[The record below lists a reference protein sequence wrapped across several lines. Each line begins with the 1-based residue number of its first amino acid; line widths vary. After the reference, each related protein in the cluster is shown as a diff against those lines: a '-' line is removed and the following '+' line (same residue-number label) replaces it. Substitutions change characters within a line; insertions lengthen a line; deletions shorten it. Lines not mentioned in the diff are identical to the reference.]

1 MQLPENIHADTLPS
15 IGADLAG
22 GKLVTLYM
30 LAGVE
35 FALIDLG
42 AGAGAEI
49 HGAWG
54 EYGQEVETT
63 HGDGEKNTRAMAEAG
78 SAIAIK
84 ALEAGAYIPAALECH
99 LLMHAKETGVIEDL
113 REDRSYWSSSQCSA
127 YGAYLMVFE
136 DGWQYYGGKDLE
148 RPVRLVRKIPVI
160 R

>member
-42 AGAGAEI
+42 AGAEI
-49 HGAWG
+49 QGAWG

-78 SAIAIK
+78 SSIAIQ
-84 ALEAGAYIPAALECH
+84 ALEAGAFIPSAMECH

-113 REDRSYWSSSQCSA
+113 REDRLYWSSSQFSA
-127 YGAYLMVFE
+127 YFAYGMAFE
-136 DGWQYYGGKDLE
+136 FGWQLNHVKGLE
-148 RPVRLVRKIPVI
+148 RPGRLVRRIPII

>member
-1 MQLPENIHADTLPS
+1 MQLPENIHADTLPA
-15 IGADLAG
+15 IGADLGG

-30 LAGVE
+30 IAGAE
-35 FALIDLG
+35 FAMIDL
-42 AGAGAEI
+42 GAGAEI

-113 REDRSYWSSSQCSA
+113 REDRSYWSSSQYSA
-127 YGAYLMVFE
+127 DFAYLMAFE
-136 DGWQYYGGKDLE
+136 YGWQIHYGKNLE
-148 RPVRLVRKIPVI
+148 RPGRLVRKIPVI

>member
-1 MQLPENIHADTLPS
+1 MSIPENIHADTLPA
-15 IGADLAG
+15 IGSDLAG

-30 LAGVE
+30 LAGAE

-42 AGAGAEI
+42 ATAEI

-78 SAIAIK
+78 STIAIQ
-84 ALEAGAYIPAALECH
+84 AMEADAFIPAALECH

-113 REDRSYWSSSQCSA
+113 REDRFYWSSSQFSA
-127 YGAYLMVFE
+127 HYACIMGFE
-136 DGWQYYGGKDLE
+136 VGWQDGSVKGPE

>member
-1 MQLPENIHADTLPS
+1 MQLPENIHADTLPA
-15 IGADLAG
+15 IGADLGG

-30 LAGVE
+30 IAGAE
-35 FALIDLG
+35 FAMIDL
-42 AGAGAEI
+42 GAGAEI

-78 SAIAIK
+78 SSIAIQ
-84 ALEAGAYIPAALECH
+84 ALEAGAFIPSAMECH

-113 REDRSYWSSSQCSA
+113 REDRFYWSSSQYSA
-127 YGAYLMVFE
+127 DNAYDMDFE
-136 DGWQYYGGKDLE
+136 DGWQDYYVKHYE
-148 RPVRLVRKIPVI
+148 RPGRLVRKIPVI

>member
-1 MQLPENIHADTLPS
+1 VQLPENIHADTLPA

-30 LAGVE
+30 LAGTE

-42 AGAGAEI
+42 AVAEI

-78 SAIAIK
+78 STVAIQ
-84 ALEAGAYIPAALECH
+84 ALEAGAFIPSALECH

-113 REDRSYWSSSQCSA
+113 REDSFYWSSSQYSA
-127 YGAYLMVFE
+127 DGAYTMDFE
-136 DGWQYYGGKDLE
+136 DGWQDLDAKVNE
-148 RPVRLVRKIPVI
+148 RPARLVRKIPVI

>member
-1 MQLPENIHADTLPS
+1 MQLPENIHADTLPA
-15 IGADLAG
+15 IGADLGG

-30 LAGVE
+30 IAGAE
-35 FALIDLG
+35 FAMIDL
-42 AGAGAEI
+42 GAGAEI

-78 SAIAIK
+78 SAIAIQ
-84 ALEAGAYIPAALECH
+84 ALEAGAFIPAALECH

-127 YGAYLMVFE
+127 DFAYLMGFE
-136 DGWQYYGGKDLE
+136 YGWQINLDKGHE

>member
-1 MQLPENIHADTLPS
+1 MQLPENIHADTLPA
-15 IGADLAG
+15 IGAELAG

-30 LAGVE
+30 LAGIE
-35 FALIDLG
+35 FALVDLG
-42 AGAGAEI
+42 AGAEI
-49 HGAWG
+49 EGAWG

-78 SAIAIK
+78 STIAIK
-84 ALEAGAYIPAALECH
+84 ALETGAYIPSALECH

-113 REDRSYWSSSQCSA
+113 REDRFYWSSTQFSA
-127 YGAYLMVFE
+127 YPACTMAFE
-136 DGWQYYGGKDLE
+136 DGWQFSDGKSSE

>member
-1 MQLPENIHADTLPS
+1 MSIQENIHADVLPA

-42 AGAGAEI
+42 AGAEI
-49 HGAWG
+49 QGAWG
-54 EYGQEVETT
+54 EYGQDVETT

-78 SAIAIK
+78 STIAIQ
-84 ALEAGAYIPAALECH
+84 ALEAGAFIPSALECH
-99 LLMHAKETGVIEDL
+99 LLMHTKETGVIEDL
-113 REDRSYWSSSQCSA
+113 REDRFYWSSSQYSA
-127 YGAYLMVFE
+127 HYAFIMSFE
-136 DGWQYYGGKDLE
+136 GGWQFFNGKVNE
-148 RPVRLVRKIPVI
+148 RPARLLRKIPVI

>member
-1 MQLPENIHADTLPS
+1 MQLPENIHADTLPA

-30 LAGVE
+30 LAGAE

-42 AGAGAEI
+42 AASEI

-54 EYGQEVETT
+54 EYGQDVETT

-78 SAIAIK
+78 STIAIQ
-84 ALEAGAYIPAALECH
+84 ALEAGAFIPAALECH

-113 REDRSYWSSSQCSA
+113 REDLFYWSSSQYSA
-127 YGAYLMVFE
+127 DYAYCMFFE
-136 DGWQYYGGKDLE
+136 GGWQSNSAKGYE

>member
-1 MQLPENIHADTLPS
+1 MQLPENIHADTLPA
-15 IGADLAG
+15 IGADLGG

-30 LAGVE
+30 IAGAE
-35 FALIDLG
+35 FAMIDL
-42 AGAGAEI
+42 GAGAEI

-63 HGDGEKNTRAMAEAG
+63 HGDGEKNTRVMAEAG

-113 REDRSYWSSSQCSA
+113 REDRSYWSSSQYSA
-127 YGAYLMVFE
+127 YLAYCVFFE
-136 DGWQYYGGKDLE
+136 SGWQGYGVKLDE
-148 RPVRLVRKIPVI
+148 RPVRLVRRIPII

>member
-1 MQLPENIHADTLPS
+1 MQLPENIHADILPA
-15 IGADLAG
+15 IGAELAG

-35 FALIDLG
+35 FALVDLG
-42 AGAGAEI
+42 AGAEI
-49 HGAWG
+49 EGAWG

-78 SAIAIK
+78 STIAIK
-84 ALEAGAYIPAALECH
+84 ALEAGAYIPSALECH

-113 REDRSYWSSSQCSA
+113 REDRFYWSSSQYSANSA
-127 YGAYLMVFE
+127 YGVDFE
-136 DGWQYYGGKDLE
+136 YGWQGNYDKHYG
-148 RPVRLVRKIPVI
+148 RPARLVRKIPVI

>member
-1 MQLPENIHADTLPS
+1 MQLPENIHADTLPA
-15 IGADLAG
+15 IGAELAG

-30 LAGVE
+30 LAGIE
-35 FALIDLG
+35 FALVDLG
-42 AGAGAEI
+42 AGAEI
-49 HGAWG
+49 EGAWG

-78 SAIAIK
+78 STIAIK
-84 ALEAGAYIPAALECH
+84 ALETGAYIPSALECH

-113 REDRSYWSSSQCSA
+113 REDRFYWSSTQCSA
-127 YGAYLMVFE
+127 DNAYLMDFE
-136 DGWQYYGGKDLE
+136 DGWQGSYDKDGE

>member
-42 AGAGAEI
+42 AGAEI
-49 HGAWG
+49 QGAWG

-78 SAIAIK
+78 SSIAIQ
-84 ALEAGAYIPAALECH
+84 ALEAGAFIPSAMECH

-113 REDRSYWSSSQCSA
+113 REDRFYWSSSQYSADIA
-127 YGAYLMVFE
+127 YGMDFE
-136 DGWQYYGGKDLE
+136 DGWQNYGDKDPE
-148 RPVRLVRKIPVI
+148 RPGRLVRKIPVI

>member
-1 MQLPENIHADTLPS
+1 MQLPENIHADTLPA
-15 IGADLAG
+15 IGADLGG

-30 LAGVE
+30 IAGAE
-35 FALIDLG
+35 FAMIDL
-42 AGAGAEI
+42 GAGAEI

-113 REDRSYWSSSQCSA
+113 REDRSYWSSSQYAADTA
-127 YGAYLMVFE
+127 YGLDFE
-136 DGWQYYGGKDLE
+136 LGWQGFYDESFE

>member
-42 AGAGAEI
+42 AGAEI
-49 HGAWG
+49 QGAWG

-78 SAIAIK
+78 SSIAIQ
-84 ALEAGAYIPAALECH
+84 ALEAGAFIPSAMECH

-113 REDRSYWSSSQCSA
+113 REDRFYWSSSQYSA
-127 YGAYLMVFE
+127 YDAYFMDFE
-136 DGWQYYGGKDLE
+136 DGWQGNTDKYYE
-148 RPVRLVRKIPVI
+148 RPGRLVRKIPVI

>member
-35 FALIDLG
+35 FAMIDL
-42 AGAGAEI
+42 GAGAEI

-113 REDRSYWSSSQCSA
+113 REDRSYWSSSQSSA
-127 YGAYLMVFE
+127 HGAYDLVFE
-136 DGWQYYGGKDLE
+136 DGWQDDDAKGIE

>member
-42 AGAGAEI
+42 AGAEI
-49 HGAWG
+49 QGAWG

-78 SAIAIK
+78 SSIAIQ
-84 ALEAGAYIPAALECH
+84 ALEAGAFIPSAMECH

-113 REDRSYWSSSQCSA
+113 REDRSYWSSSQYSA
-127 YGAYLMVFE
+127 YYAYYVDFE
-136 DGWQYYGGKDLE
+136 HGWQGSGVKLSE
-148 RPVRLVRKIPVI
+148 RPGRLVRKIPVI

>member
-1 MQLPENIHADTLPS
+1 MQLPENIHADTLPA
-15 IGADLAG
+15 IGADLGG

-30 LAGVE
+30 IAGAE
-35 FALIDLG
+35 FAMIDL
-42 AGAGAEI
+42 GAGAEI

-78 SAIAIK
+78 SSIAIQ
-84 ALEAGAYIPAALECH
+84 ALEAGAFIPSAMECH

-113 REDRSYWSSSQCSA
+113 REDRFYWSSSQYSANSA
-127 YGAYLMVFE
+127 YLVDFE
-136 DGWQYYGGKDLE
+136 YGWQDYDDKFNE
-148 RPVRLVRKIPVI
+148 RPGRLVRKIPVI

>member
-1 MQLPENIHADTLPS
+1 MQLPENIHAETLPA
-15 IGADLAG
+15 IGDDLAG

-30 LAGVE
+30 LAGAE

-42 AGAGAEI
+42 AASEI
-49 HGAWG
+49 RGAWG

-78 SAIAIK
+78 SAIAIQ
-84 ALEAGAYIPAALECH
+84 ALEAGAFIPAALECH

-113 REDRSYWSSSQCSA
+113 REDRFYWSSSQYSA
-127 YGAYLMVFE
+127 NNAYDMFFE
-136 DGWQYYGGKDLE
+136 FGWQSNFVKSFE